1 MRGFIFY
8 IILIS
13 FSQLIH
19 ARSADDDTM
28 IIKKGFAAGK
38 LSAEWKM
45 ALETRMS
52 TARIDSFARLL
63 RALTKE
69 ELEWEK
75 LIAAKARYWNSFKD
89 SLQQPFGKLPISDTI
104 YVMLGFMGSDDGFT
118 FGLQTVCLDLTALQS
133 AYGDAQLPENRER
146 IDRIFSHEYTHLL
159 HKLWAKR
166 FSYVPRTYKDSI
178 WWECLYEGIG
188 MYRSLNPK
196 WLPVNNELPAI
207 TKRTL
212 EKLVPILVDRLI
224 RIETASNLSEG
235 EKEQLHTNLSRGMVN
250 QKWGA
255 FPVAIWLA
263 LEADENPG
271 NLAKWIARGP
281 SIISELA
288 IRWLPE
294 PEKERFTK
302 IFFPHK

>member
-1 MRGFIFY
+1 MRGPIFY

-13 FSQLIH
+13 FSQLTH
-19 ARSADDDTM
+19 ARPADADTM

-38 LSAEWKM
+38 FSAEWNM

-52 TARIDSFARLL
+52 AARIDSFARLQ

-75 LIAAKARYWNSFKD
+75 LIAAKASRWNSFKD

-104 YVMLGFMGSDDGFT
+104 YVMLGFLGSDDGFT

-133 AYGDAQLPENRER
+133 AYGDAQIPENFER

-159 HKLWAKR
+159 HKLWAKK
-166 FSYVPRTYKDSI
+166 SGYVPRTYKDSI

-196 WLPVNNELPAI
+196 WLPVENELPVL
-207 TKRTL
+207 TKNTL
-212 EKLVPILVDRLI
+212 EKLIPIFVDRFI
-224 RIETASNLSEG
+224 RIETAANLSAE
-235 EKEQLHTNLSRGMVN
+235 EKEDLHTNLSRGMVN

-263 LEADENPG
+263 LEADENPD
-271 NLAKWIARGP
+271 NLAKWIAKGP
-281 SIISELA
+281 SIIRELA

-294 PEKERFTK
+294 PEKARFAK